1 MSATLETKLP
11 DAPVAVTQSPVALTQ
26 SPPQFVWVP
35 RLMGRR
41 ETIAYLGRVPSPGT
55 PGLKIRSQKT
65 WEFNAPV
72 YNAVTFGGG

>member
-1 MSATLETKLP
+1 MSAPIETKP
-11 DAPVAVTQSPVALTQ
+11 PETGGVPVAVTQS
-26 SPPQFVWVP
+26 PQFVWVP

-41 ETIAYLGRVPSPGT
+41 ETIAYLGRVPAAGT

>member
-11 DAPVAVTQSPVALTQ
+11 DAPVAVTQSP
-26 SPPQFVWVP
+26 QFVLVP

-41 ETIAYLGRVPSPGT
+41 ETIAYLGRVPEPGT